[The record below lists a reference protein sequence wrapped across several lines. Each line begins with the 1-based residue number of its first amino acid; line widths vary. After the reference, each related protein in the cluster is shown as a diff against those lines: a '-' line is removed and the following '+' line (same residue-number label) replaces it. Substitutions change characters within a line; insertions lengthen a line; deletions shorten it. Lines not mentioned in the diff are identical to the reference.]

1 MRASR
6 PGGSRTLAPYAFIA
20 PALLLLLAFGVLPIL
35 LAVPVSLTD
44 LDLAGLA
51 DLSKVAFVGLDN
63 YRALLADAAFW
74 QALANTGI
82 FAVIGVPAVV
92 VASFLVAL
100 LLHRS
105 ESRFFRALRAF
116 YFVPAVTAI
125 VAVSLVWGYLYNTQF
140 GLLNHLLS
148 LAGLPPARWLSD
160 PVLVKLSVAF
170 VAVWRGTG
178 LNIIIFLAALKAIPQ
193 EYLEAADLDGAS
205 GVRKVVSI
213 VIPLLRFAFFFV
225 TVTTVIGW
233 LQFFDEPYVLTKGG
247 PLGES
252 TSMSLFLYEKGFSAG
267 EFGYAG
273 AGTLVLF
280 LIIAGATLLQV
291 RARRSDADR

>member
-1 MRASR
+1 MKPS
-6 PGGSRTLAPYAFIA
+6 LAPYAFVA
-20 PALLLLLAFGVLPIL
+20 PALLLLLTFGVLPIL
-35 LAVPVSLTD
+35 VAVPVSLTD
-44 LDLAGLA
+44 LNLAGLA
-51 DLSKVAFVGLDN
+51 DWSRIGFVGLDN
-63 YRALLADAAFW
+63 YRRLFADPGFW

-82 FAVIGVPAVV
+82 FALLGVPAVIV
-92 VASFLVAL
+92 VSFVAAL

-105 ESRFFRALRAF
+105 ENRFFRALRAF

-148 LAGLPPARWLSD
+148 VAGLPPARWLGD
-160 PVLVKLSVAF
+160 PVLVKLSVVF

-193 EYLEAADLDGAS
+193 EYLEAAELDGAS
-205 GVRKVVSI
+205 GTRKIFSI
-213 VIPLLRFAFFFV
+213 VIPLLRFAFLFV
-225 TVTTVIGW
+225 AVTTVIGW
-233 LQFFDEPYVLTKGG
+233 LQFFDEPFVLTKGG

-252 TSMSLFLYEKGFSAG
+252 TSMSLFLYQEGFSAG

-280 LIIAGATLLQV
+280 LIIAGVTLPQV
-291 RARRSDADR
+291 RARRTDADR

>member
-1 MRASR
+1 MKPS
-6 PGGSRTLAPYAFIA
+6 LAPYAFVA

-35 LAVPVSLTD
+35 LALPVSLTD

-51 DLSKVAFVGLDN
+51 DYSRIEFVGLDN
-63 YRALLADAAFW
+63 YRDLFADHGFW
-74 QALANTGI
+74 QALANTGL
-82 FAVIGVPAVV
+82 FALLGVPAVIV
-92 VASFLVAL
+92 VSFLAAL

-105 ESRFFRALRAF
+105 ENRFFRALRAF
-116 YFVPAVTAI
+116 YFAPAITAI

-148 LAGLPPARWLSD
+148 LAGLPRAQWLSD
-160 PVLVKLSVAF
+160 PVLVKISVAF

-178 LNIIIFLAALKAIPQ
+178 LNIIIFLAALKSIPR
-193 EYLEAADLDGAS
+193 EYLEAAELDGAS

-225 TVTTVIGW
+225 AVTTVISW
-233 LQFFDEPYVLTKGG
+233 LQLFDEPFVLTKGG

-252 TSMSLFLYEKGFSAG
+252 TSMSLFLYQEGFTAG
-267 EFGYAG
+267 RFGYAG

-280 LIIAGATLLQV
+280 LIIAGITLLQV